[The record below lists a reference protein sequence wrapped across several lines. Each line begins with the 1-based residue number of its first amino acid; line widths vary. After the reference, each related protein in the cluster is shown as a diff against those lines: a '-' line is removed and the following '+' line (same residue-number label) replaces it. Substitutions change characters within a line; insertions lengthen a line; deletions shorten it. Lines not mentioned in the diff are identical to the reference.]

1 MTIEIGQR
9 IPSIGFKRMLADG
22 SIVELD
28 TAALFAGKKMIL
40 FGLPGAYTPTCSKE
54 HLPSYV
60 ARADELARKGVQG
73 IVCMATNDH
82 WVMRAWAD
90 DHEAEGKVDM
100 LADGN
105 GELTRALGL
114 EVDLSDFKLGPR
126 CKRFVAVLDDGVVTS
141 LEIEPGKGIAATGAE
156 ACLTR
161 L

>member
-9 IPSIGFKRMLADG
+9 IPAVKFKRVLADG
-22 SIVELD
+22 SVVELD
-28 TAALFAGKKMIL
+28 TAEEFAGKQMIL
-40 FGLPGAYTPTCSKE
+40 VGVPGAYTPTCSKE

-60 ARADELARKGVQG
+60 AHADELRAKGVGG

-82 WVMRAWAD
+82 FVMRAWAD
-90 DHEAEGKVDM
+90 EQEAEGKVDM

-114 EVDLSDFKLGPR
+114 EVDLSGYKLGPR
-126 CKRFVAVLDDGVVTS
+126 CKRFVAKFDDGVLSS
-141 LEIEPGKGIAATGAE
+141 LDIETGGGISETGAE
-156 ACLTR
+156 ACLAR